1 MERVAGLPALLRHR
15 RLILLAGLGLSILV
29 STGVGAFPLK
39 QATSQLAS
47 RAATCSTLA
56 DSVPGAS
63 GHGELLT
70 VIAPSARSTT
80 AVFQMYRWAGTC
92 FESVAGPFAAFVG
105 INGVSA
111 RHREGDLTTPIGLFG
126 IETTMYGVEV
136 NPGLT
141 YRYHQFRCGDWW
153 DEDPQ
158 TVLYNHFVHVTCGT
172 APPFAGNSES
182 LWTKVPAYDY
192 LAVIDFDTSPV
203 VPGRGSA
210 IFLHVSKGSPTTGC
224 VSIAQ
229 VHLLRVLELLRTALH
244 PVIYI
249 NTRAALPA

>member
-15 RLILLAGLGLSILV
+15 RLILVGGLGLSILV
-29 STGVGAFPLK
+29 SSGAGAVPLK
-39 QATSQLAS
+39 EGTSQLAS
-47 RAATCSTLA
+47 RVATCSTLA

-80 AVFQMYRWAGTC
+80 AVFQMYRRVGTC

-126 IETTMYGVEV
+126 IETTMYGVDV
-136 NPGLT
+136 NPGFT

-153 DEDPQ
+153 DEDPRSAR
-158 TVLYNHFVHVTCGT
+158 YNHLVHVTCGA

-192 LAVIDFDTSPV
+192 FAVVNFNTSPV

-224 VSIAQ
+224 VSIAK
-229 VHLLRVLELLRTALH
+229 VHLRRVLGLLRTAQH

-249 NTRAALPA
+249 NTRAALPG